1 MTRVSTSIRID
12 ADLKQAASKQLASM
26 GLSMNTYLN
35 MALRQLVLQQAVQF
49 ESDEPSW
56 VPNEETEKAL
66 VLARAEEL
74 GLIPDNAPAF
84 DDPKRA
90 IRYLND
96 EQ

>member
-1 MTRVSTSIRID
+1 M
-12 ADLKQAASKQLASM
+12 
-26 GLSMNTYLN
+26 
-35 MALRQLVLQQAVQF
+35 
-49 ESDEPSW
+49 
-56 VPNEETEKAL
+56 PNEETEKAL

-74 GLIPDNAPAF
+74 DLIPDNAPAF

>member
-1 MTRVSTSIRID
+1 M
-12 ADLKQAASKQLASM
+12 
-26 GLSMNTYLN
+26 
-35 MALRQLVLQQAVQF
+35 QQAVPF